1 MIVMKLK
8 INQEYYKLV
17 PRPTPDEYE
26 ALKESI
32 KTDGQEIPIIIN
44 GADEILD
51 GFSRNQICNELG
63 IEPKFVRRT
72 FTNKNDEKIFVVE
85 INLKRRHLT
94 SFQKADMGF
103 ILEPFYAER
112 AKQRQAASLPK
123 KGEKGFQPMVGSIE
137 PHTKDEGKTSEQTAK
152 AVGIS
157 RATYERAKEVKE
169 KNPDLWKQVQRQEI
183 SISSAHENVKLTEN
197 LTKEKQEIIAPKL
210 GVIKYQS
217 GQENLSQDEKKR
229 VVEKLTSQ
237 GQKTR
242 IENVD
247 VERAVKTVKV
257 ESLTKDKSPEVQKK
271 AKEIVEEKSRS
282 GVRIQAVD
290 VVREAEE
297 DVKVQSLIPTSTPE
311 QIKQM
316 FASADP
322 SVVAQNIS
330 KNTQRMTR
338 KDLIQLI
345 ESMLSKNNL
354 KCLKCGERKIKWK
367 CGHDFE

>member
-103 ILEPFYAER
+103 ILEPFYAVR
-112 AKQRQAASLPK
+112 AKQNQIRKPILSTP
-123 KGEKGFQPMVGSIE
+123 IE
-137 PHTKDEGKTSEQTAK
+137 VDKNYHETQTSEQTAK